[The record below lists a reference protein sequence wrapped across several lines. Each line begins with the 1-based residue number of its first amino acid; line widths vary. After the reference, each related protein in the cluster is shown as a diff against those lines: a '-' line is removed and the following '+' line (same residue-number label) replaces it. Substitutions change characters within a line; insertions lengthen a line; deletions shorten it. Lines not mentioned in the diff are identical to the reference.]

1 MDINL
6 KNSRGIL
13 EFTSHYQ
20 VPRLKKKQRKQ
31 RILLFKKFT
40 GENPKIKS
48 NTQINQKLFSGQDK
62 LYIQKPND
70 PLNMFV
76 FLACICLIFIS
87 FFCNKKK
94 ESSTK
99 EKKNKKEKL
108 FGEVGWWFL
117 NAI

>member
-87 FFCNKKK
+87 FFLQQKKRILH
-94 ESSTK
+94 EG
-99 EKKNKKEKL
+99 EKNKKEKL